1 MEELRST
8 EILDKEI
15 QNDARKKAQKIL
27 EKADADCQFLLQNVK
42 TRLDSAESERKQK
55 NIEKITTHQKN
66 LNAALPLEK
75 ERFLVS
81 YVQNAIEK
89 ACDNYLTSLSL
100 SQKIDLLKNQ
110 LKKYVEK
117 LLDKKITAYF
127 YGLSEQDVKKVIDNQ
142 VNVVRYE
149 QVSFGKIIVE
159 NDCALSNLFGIILED
174 EELLIRVRLTISELV
189 SQIQE
194 KYRWE
199 LYNSLF
205 DGRLE
210 H

>member
-55 NIEKITTHQKN
+55 NVEKINTHQKN

-117 LLDKKITAYF
+117 LVDKKMTAYF

-149 QVSFGKIIVE
+149 QVSFGKLIVE
-159 NDCALSNLFGIILED
+159 NDCGLSEKFGIILED

-189 SQIQE
+189 SQVQE
-194 KYRWE
+194 RYRWE

>member
-42 TRLDSAESERKQK
+42 TRLDSAEAERKQK
-55 NIEKITTHQKN
+55 NIEKINIHQKN

-117 LLDKKITAYF
+117 LVDKKITAYF
-127 YGLSEQDVKKVIDNQ
+127 YGLSEQDVKKVIDNK

-149 QVSFGKIIVE
+149 QISFGKLIVE
-159 NDCALSNLFGIILED
+159 NDCGLSDKFGIILED
-174 EELLIRVRLTISELV
+174 EDLLIRVRLTISELV